1 MSPVL
6 DTPLVLAVVSTALVA
21 CLALAV
27 MLRKKVAALEALNER
42 QRREFD
48 EKLERAVRQ
57 AAEEERTRSGEALHQ
72 AEQRYERSLEEQRS
86 NALSVVVHPF
96 VNTEGQKGIFTRE
109 TKVEIGYKYQLFVQG
124 LPCFEPHTMV
134 LESTTHKEVDEQMIE
149 LLKKKAEQAA
159 EAAVLVKSGG
169 TVKAA
174 ITIAKTAL
182 KLAR

>member
-1 MSPVL
+1 MSQAL
-6 DTPLVLAVVSTALVA
+6 DAPLVLAVVSTALIT
-21 CLALAV
+21 CLVLAA

-48 EKLERAVRQ
+48 EKLEHAVRQ
-57 AAEEERTRSGEALHQ
+57 ATEDERTRSGSELLQ
-72 AEQRYERSLEEQRS
+72 AEQRFEKSLEEQRS

-96 VNTEGQKGIFTRE
+96 VNTEGKKGIFTRE

-134 LESTTHKEVDEQMIE
+134 LESTTHKEVDEQMIQ
-149 LLKKKAEQAA
+149 LLKNKAVQAA

-169 TVKAA
+169 TAKTV

>member
-1 MSPVL
+1 M
-6 DTPLVLAVVSTALVA
+6 
-21 CLALAV
+21 
-27 MLRKKVAALEALNER
+27 
-42 QRREFD
+42 
-48 EKLERAVRQ
+48 
-57 AAEEERTRSGEALHQ
+57 
-72 AEQRYERSLEEQRS
+72 
-86 NALSVVVHPF
+86 VHPF
-96 VNTEGQKGIFTRE
+96 VNTEGQKEIFTRE

-134 LESTTHKEVDEQMIE
+134 LESTTHKEVDQQMIE

-169 TVKAA
+169 TLKTA